1 MYVHLD
7 VTTLASLGANNLW
20 GSIQRAEGEN
30 NLWGSIQRA
39 EGTNNLRSS
48 IRRAWVRTTCGVR
61 FSEPKVVVKLVGVSL
76 HNFGF

>member
-7 VTTLASLGANNLW
+7 VTTLASLGTNNLWGSIQRAEGTNNLW

-39 EGTNNLRSS
+39 EGGCEAGRCWFT
-48 IRRAWVRTTCGVR
+48 
-61 FSEPKVVVKLVGVSL
+61 
-76 HNFGF
+76 